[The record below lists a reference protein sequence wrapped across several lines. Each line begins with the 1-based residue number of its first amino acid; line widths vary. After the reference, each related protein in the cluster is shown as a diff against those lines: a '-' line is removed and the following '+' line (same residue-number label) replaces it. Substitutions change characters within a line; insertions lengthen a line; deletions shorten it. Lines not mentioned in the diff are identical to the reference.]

1 MDFRLTDEQL
11 ALQQTVRKFA
21 QTEMAPQAAHY
32 DETGEFPRSIIENA
46 WKVGLLN
53 ESIPAEYGGLGLD
66 GVGACILTEELAAG
80 CAGMTTSMMVNTLGQ
95 TPILVDGTRE
105 QIEKWIVPFT
115 REFRFSSFCL
125 TEPSSGSD
133 VASMRTMAKK
143 VGDQYVLNGRKCF
156 ITNGGVADLFTVFA
170 TLDPAKGHKGICAFV
185 VPADTPGVSAGK
197 KEDKMGQRASN
208 TTDVLFEEAA
218 IPAENLLGREGEGF
232 KIAMKTLDRTRPAI
246 GALAVGLARSA
257 YEHSVRYARERHA
270 FGMPIA
276 MFQAIQFMIADM
288 AKDIEASRLLTYQ
301 AAWMIDQGMN
311 ASKFSAF
318 AKCFATDA
326 AMRVTTDA
334 VQIFGG
340 YGYSKEYPVEKLMR
354 DAKLLQIYE
363 GTNQIQR
370 MVMAREIFKESQ

>member
-1 MDFRLTDEQL
+1 MIDFKLTEEQL
-11 ALQQTVRKFA
+11 ALQQTARKFA
-21 QTEMAPQAAHY
+21 QTEMAPNAAHH
-32 DETGEFPRSIIENA
+32 DQTGEFPRSIIENA

-66 GVGACILTEELAAG
+66 GVSACILTEELAAG

-95 TPILVDGTRE
+95 TPVLVAGTQA

-115 REFRFSSFCL
+115 QEFKFAAFCL

-133 VASMRTMAKK
+133 VASMHTTAKK
-143 VGDQYVLNGRKCF
+143 VGDKYVLNGRKCF
-156 ITNGGVADLFTVFA
+156 ITNGGVADVFTVFA
-170 TLDPAKGHKGICAFV
+170 TLDPAKSHRGICAFV
-185 VPADTPGVSAGK
+185 VSADTPGVSAGK

-208 TTDVLFEEAA
+208 TTDVIFEEAA
-218 IPAENLLGREGEGF
+218 IPEENLLGAEGGGF

-257 YEHSVRYARERHA
+257 YEHSVKYAKERNA

-276 MFQAIQFMIADM
+276 MFQAIQFMLADM
-288 AKDIEASRLLTYQ
+288 AKDIEAPRLLTWQ
-301 AAWMIDQGMN
+301 SAWMVDQGMN
-311 ASKFSAF
+311 ASKYSSF
-318 AKCFATDA
+318 AKCFSTDA
-326 AMRVTTDA
+326 AMRITTDA
-334 VQIFGG
+334 VQIYGG

-370 MVMAREIFKESQ
+370 MVIAREIFKES

>member
-21 QTEMAPQAAHY
+21 QTEMVPQAAHY
-32 DETGEFPRSIIENA
+32 DQTGEFPRSIIESA

-66 GVGACILTEELAAG
+66 GVSACVLTEELAAG

-95 TPILVDGTRE
+95 TPILVSGTKE

-115 REFRFSSFCL
+115 KEFRFSSFCL

-133 VASMRTMAKK
+133 VANMSTTAKK
-143 VGDQYVLNGRKCF
+143 VGDKYVLNGRKCF
-156 ITNGGVADLFTVFA
+156 ITNGGVADLFSVFA
-170 TLDPAKGHKGICAFV
+170 TLDPVKGHRGICAFI

-208 TTDVLFEEAA
+208 TTDVIFEDAA

-288 AKDIEASRLLTYQ
+288 AKDIEAARLLTYQ

-311 ASKFSAF
+311 ASKYSAF

-370 MVMAREIFKESQ
+370 MVIAREVFKESQ

>member
-1 MDFRLTDEQL
+1 MVDFKLTEEQL
-11 ALQQTVRKFA
+11 ALQQTARKFA
-21 QTEMAPQAAHY
+21 QTEMVPQAAHF
-32 DETGEFPRSIIENA
+32 DQTGEFPRAIIESA

-66 GVGACILTEELAAG
+66 GLSACVLTEELAAG

-95 TPILVDGTRE
+95 SPILIAGTKE

-133 VASMRTMAKK
+133 VASMRTMVKK
-143 VGDQYVLNGRKCF
+143 AGDKYVLNGRKCF

-170 TLDPAKGHKGICAFV
+170 TLDPNKGHKGICAFI
-185 VPADTPGVSAGK
+185 VPADGPGVSAGK

-208 TTDVLFEEAA
+208 TTDVIFEDAE
-218 IPAENLLGREGEGF
+218 IPAENLLGAEGEGF

-257 YEHSVRYARERHA
+257 YEHSVRYARERNA

-288 AKDIEASRLLTYQ
+288 AKDIEAARLLTWQ

-318 AKCFATDA
+318 AKCFATDM

-354 DAKLLQIYE
+354 DAKLMQIYE

-370 MVMAREIFKESQ
+370 MVIAREIFKES